1 MSLNQDLISNSAIA
15 AAREDSASEVASTFL
30 RHAVNVWAREHDL
43 TGKPCRAW
51 STMSCA
57 TRRRRSTKSGSVEV
71 GSRASSFVG

>member
-43 TGKPCRAW
+43 TGETLSGVVNDVLRY
-51 STMSCA
+51 A
-57 TRRRRSTKSGSVEV
+57 TTTINEV
-71 GSRASSFVG
+71 RFGRGGV